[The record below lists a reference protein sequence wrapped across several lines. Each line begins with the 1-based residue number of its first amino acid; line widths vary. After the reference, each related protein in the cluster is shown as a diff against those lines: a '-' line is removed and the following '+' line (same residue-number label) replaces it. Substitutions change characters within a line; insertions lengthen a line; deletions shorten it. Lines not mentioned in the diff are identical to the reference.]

1 MPGILDPMTLSPCHH
16 PRAASGSI
24 RTARMCASGISSR
37 LLNAQS
43 LSSPSTSKCTRSPSI
58 EIRTIVFPYQGEGRG
73 DTSTKLKRRAV
84 GFAARRSELYPADS
98 LTATAYIERFD
109 ESIVGESE
117 QFQLRIADM
126 AVVRSSQ

>member
-1 MPGILDPMTLSPCHH
+1 
-16 PRAASGSI
+16 
-24 RTARMCASGISSR
+24 MCARGISSR

-43 LSSPSTSKCTRSPSI
+43 LSSPSTSKRTRSPSI

-73 DTSTKLKRRAV
+73 DTSTKLKRGAV

-98 LTATAYIERFD
+98 LTATAYIERLD

>member
-1 MPGILDPMTLSPCHH
+1 
-16 PRAASGSI
+16 
-24 RTARMCASGISSR
+24 MCASGISSR

-43 LSSPSTSKCTRSPSI
+43 LSSPSTWKCTRSPLI

-73 DTSTKLKRRAV
+73 DTSTKLKRGAV

-109 ESIVGESE
+109 EAIVGESE
-117 QFQLRIADM
+117 QFQLRIADQRII
-126 AVVRSSQ
+126 ANCGPITDCGP